1 MTNENKKL
9 NGSNIGYRGK
19 PVDSLTREEL
29 LEAFLELSQRVYEC
43 AAEGN
48 QCKDVFKVRK

>member
-1 MTNENKKL
+1 MSNENKKL

-19 PVDSLTREEL
+19 PVDSLSREEL